1 MQERIQKVLAAAGV
15 ASRRHVEEMILQ
27 GRVTV
32 NGKPVMR
39 LPVMIEPGKDRVE
52 VDGELVKLRAP
63 EAEKKYYILM
73 NKPRGVYSTNVAQGV
88 QTRAIDL
95 LPEHFKVRVYPV
107 GRLDAESK

>member
-39 LPVMIEPGKDRVE
+39 LPVMIEPGEDRVE
-52 VDGELVKLRAP
+52 VDGEWVKLKAP
-63 EAEKKYYILM
+63 EAEKKHYILM
-73 NKPRGVYSTNVAQGV
+73 NKPKGVYSTNVAQGA

-95 LPEHFKVRVYPV
+95 LPPHFKVRV
-107 GRLDAESK
+107 